1 MIDYKVLVDN
11 KYFKQIR
18 VIDGVLINIYKC
30 SFRSDI
36 SSYIKNPRKQL
47 KKIDDV
53 LYETKEDIINK
64 YTDEIYYKSAI
75 LYKKHCSYLPIDVL
89 LSKYKW
95 SWEIK
100 TTGECFS
107 GDTEYFTQLVNT
119 VLDIID
125 KESY

>member
-1 MIDYKVLVDN
+1 MIYYKVLVDN

-18 VIDGVLINIYKC
+18 IIDGVLTNIYKC
-30 SFRSDI
+30 SFKNDI

-53 LYETKEDIINK
+53 LYETKEDMVNK
-64 YTDEIYYKSAI
+64 YTDEIYYRGTI
-75 LYKKHCSYLPIDVL
+75 LYKKYCSYYPIDVL
-89 LSKYKW
+89 LPKYKW

-107 GDTEYFTQLVNT
+107 GDTEYFKQLVNT